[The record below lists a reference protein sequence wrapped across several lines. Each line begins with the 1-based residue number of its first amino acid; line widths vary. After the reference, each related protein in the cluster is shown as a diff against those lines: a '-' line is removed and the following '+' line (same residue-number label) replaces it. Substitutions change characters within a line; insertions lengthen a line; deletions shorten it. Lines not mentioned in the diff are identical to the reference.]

1 MSRSPSR
8 LRLTMLFLTSLLTL
22 APGSSVSAAE
32 ITFLCA
38 GALQPAMKEI
48 IPEFQSASGH
58 VVRISYGLIGANT
71 DRIRKG
77 DAADL
82 VIVSPQQWED
92 LKNEGKLDTTTP
104 TVIARV
110 GIGVFVRKGAIK
122 PDVGSVD
129 AFKRALLEA
138 RSIAVNV
145 NPANPVAGYAIRL
158 FDRLGI
164 AAELKPK
171 NIVGGGGNALQAV
184 ARGDAEIGFTQ
195 VSEVIA
201 EPGVDLVGPLPAEI
215 QNYTVFTAAIPANA
229 KERGAAKA
237 LVEFLSSP
245 RSIAILKSKGL
256 DPA

>member
-1 MSRSPSR
+1 
-8 LRLTMLFLTSLLTL
+8 
-22 APGSSVSAAE
+22 
-32 ITFLCA
+32 
-38 GALQPAMKEI
+38 
-48 IPEFQSASGH
+48 
-58 VVRISYGLIGANT
+58 
-71 DRIRKG
+71 
-77 DAADL
+77 
-82 VIVSPQQWED
+82 VSPQQWED

-122 PDVGSVD
+122 PDVGSVN

-195 VSEVIA
+195 ISEVIA
-201 EPGVDLVGPLPAEI
+201 EPGVDFVGPLPAEI
-215 QNYTVFTAAIPANA
+215 RNYTVFTAAIPANS
-229 KERGAAKA
+229 KEQGAAKA
-237 LVEFLSSP
+237 LIEFLASP

-256 DPA
+256 DPG